1 MSIKSKWAM
10 YKQTH
15 NLAKDYYKIKR
26 NRPVELLD
34 FINRNRLPG
43 TCLSIDSFYPAV
55 GNVTTAYEFEVFAD
69 LFNGGQFIAAVT
81 DIGSDAKFDNV
92 IAVGQNL
99 LRYATYAQAVDLAMH
114 LKGLLNSSGILI
126 MCLPLKVMQ
135 YHRLKYNSTML
146 IKQLA
151 TECQFTV
158 SDLVADDINN
168 YYLAMSNEF

>member
-1 MSIKSKWAM
+1 MSIKSKWAR

-26 NRPVELLD
+26 NRSVELLD
-34 FINRNRLPG
+34 FINRNRQLG
-43 TCLSIDSFYPAV
+43 TCLSIDSFYPAIE
-55 GNVTTAYEFEVFAD
+55 NVTTSYEFETFAD
-69 LFNGGQFIAAVT
+69 LFINGQFISAVT
-81 DIGSDAKFDNV
+81 DINSDTKFDNI
-92 IAVGQNL
+92 IAVGQNM
-99 LRYATYAQAVDLAMH
+99 LRYATYTQAVAVAMY

-158 SDLVADDINN
+158 SDSVTDNINN
-168 YYLAMSNEF
+168 YYLSMSNEF